1 MPTKK
6 HKRKAS
12 AHSKSKPVKPPGLI
26 SSHPKAFLLIGLFF
40 MLASVYLLAFE
51 AQDNAMF
58 GVAMLALVAGVVLAF
73 SAKIAMS
80 KKKNN

>member
-1 MPTKK
+1 
-6 HKRKAS
+6 
-12 AHSKSKPVKPPGLI
+12 
-26 SSHPKAFLLIGLFF
+26 

-51 AQDNAMF
+51 SQDNAMF
-58 GVAMLALVAGVVLAF
+58 GVAMLALVAGVVLTF